1 MDEADYYVHQIH
13 VKNEFA
19 EGESCMEAYRCVYE
33 ANRRICER
41 LGVDEDS
48 DVELI
53 IDSMFDITHIVAE
66 KMLDACDRGGPADLY
81 FAGAD
86 AAGGIQN
93 RRI

>member
-1 MDEADYYVHQIH
+1 
-13 VKNEFA
+13 
-19 EGESCMEAYRCVYE
+19 MEAYRCVYE

-66 KMLDACDRGGPADLY
+66 KMFSYGAVFENVQSMKEKNGLERKDR
-81 FAGAD
+81 
-86 AAGGIQN
+86 
-93 RRI
+93 

>member
-19 EGESCMEAYRCVYE
+19 EGESCMEAYRCVDE

-66 KMLDACDRGGPADLY
+66 KMFSYGAVFENVQSMKEKNGLERKDR
-81 FAGAD
+81 
-86 AAGGIQN
+86 
-93 RRI
+93 

>member
-13 VKNEFA
+13 VKNAFA

-66 KMLDACDRGGPADLY
+66 KMFSYGVVFENVQSMKEKNGLERKDR
-81 FAGAD
+81 
-86 AAGGIQN
+86 
-93 RRI
+93 